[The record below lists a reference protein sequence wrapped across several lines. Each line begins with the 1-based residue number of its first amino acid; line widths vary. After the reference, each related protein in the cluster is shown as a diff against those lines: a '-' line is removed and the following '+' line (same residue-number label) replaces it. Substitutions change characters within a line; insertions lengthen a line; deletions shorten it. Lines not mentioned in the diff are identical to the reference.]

1 MQTLWCGNGSDGQL
15 IQITSS
21 EVRLVGKSLD
31 LLDTW
36 LPPQNATI
44 TVAAGNSEQIAL
56 ATNDGLLT
64 YMEIVKGSL
73 TIVDTLH
80 VDFEISC
87 LDMTPSGRIKMITFL
102 SNNLSYAISLITCLI
117 SSQLEISHAKS
128 WRWGLGQ

>member
-21 EVRLVGKSLD
+21 EVRLVGKLMD
-31 LLDTW
+31 LVDTW
-36 LPPQNATI
+36 LPPQNAAI
-44 TVAAGNSEQIAL
+44 TVAAGNSKQIAL

-64 YMEIVKGSL
+64 YMEVLQGSL
-73 TIVDTLH
+73 AIVDSLH

-102 SNNLSYAISLITCLI
+102 RNNLSYAISLINCKVYLR
-117 SSQLEISHAKS
+117 A
-128 WRWGLGQ
+128 

>member
-1 MQTLWCGNGSDGQL
+1 VQTLWCGNGNDGQL

-21 EVRLVGKSLD
+21 EVRLVGKSHD
-31 LLDTW
+31 PLDTW

-44 TVAAGNSEQIAL
+44 TVATGNSKQIAL

-64 YMEIVKGSL
+64 YMEVLQGSL
-73 TIVDTLH
+73 AIVDSLH

-102 SNNLSYAISLITCLI
+102 RNNLSYAISLINCKVYLR
-117 SSQLEISHAKS
+117 A
-128 WRWGLGQ
+128 